1 MPLDLGLRDEG
12 FVATVSVDFLTFPTA
27 FFSYWTCKDLALLL
41 CTVMMYD
48 GQGESP
54 FARYLGL
61 QAFKLMR
68 KDAKSKLA
76 ESTEGRPPGSVIN
89 Q

>member
-1 MPLDLGLRDEG
+1 MPLVLGLLRCG
-12 FVATVSVDFLTFPTA
+12 FVSTVPVGFLTFSTA

-61 QAFKLMR
+61 QALKLMR

-76 ESTEGRPPGSVIN
+76 ESTEGRPPGSAIN